1 MKELESDDDEPRVHG
16 FTDIVFIG
24 DSGGNQNGMRGVS
37 ETLNTEWSDTPTRVH
52 FVGNYYSDNGV
63 NDWLIS
69 QGETQESIGSHAGI
83 RDTSQLMFIAP
94 QHIRDNK
101 RVPGGGFEGSGVS
114 GDPSRASVEYG
125 EKAIELKIEAALRQ
139 IKELFNAG

>member
-1 MKELESDDDEPRVHG
+1 MKTSS
-16 FTDIVFIG
+16 IW
-24 DSGGNQNGMRGVS
+24 DSILTMSSRLLVDG
-37 ETLNTEWSDTPTRVH
+37 L
-52 FVGNYYSDNGV
+52 
-63 NDWLIS
+63 
-69 QGETQESIGSHAGI
+69 
-83 RDTSQLMFIAP
+83 TSQLMFIAP

-101 RVPGGGFEGSGVS
+101 RVLGGGFEGSGVS

>member
-1 MKELESDDDEPRVHG
+1 MYLV
-16 FTDIVFIG
+16 G
-24 DSGGNQNGMRGVS
+24 D
-37 ETLNTEWSDTPTRVH
+37 
-52 FVGNYYSDNGV
+52 YYSDNGV

-101 RVPGGGFEGSGVS
+101 RVLGGGFEGSGVS

-139 IKELFNAG
+139 IKELFNAS